1 MATKGSLK
9 DEHAN
14 KFYGACVESAA
25 NTLTFTEI
33 NTNVSVFDKVAW
45 VLTRLE
51 YWIGYTNRNL
61 LLDSADMFQLALVSS
76 NKAASLTLS
85 DAGVIDLLEYKMEL
99 ATSVGLFIKVE
110 PLQREFN
117 TMPGGGLI
125 ISPRPLYIAVQGS
138 GCASAVTVEAR
149 GYFTALDLSA
159 DEYLE
164 LVDFY
169 RIVQ

>member
-1 MATKGSLK
+1 MAKKT
-9 DEHAN
+9 DQFAN
-14 KFYGACVESAA
+14 KFYGKVIESAA
-25 NTLTFTEI
+25 NTLTFAEI
-33 NTNVSVFDKVAW
+33 QTNVDVFAKKAW
-45 VLTRLE
+45 ILNKLE
-51 YWIGYTNRNL
+51 WYLNGSMTGVMNSNG
-61 LLDSADMFQLALVSS
+61 DAVKLALCSS
-76 NKAASLTLS
+76 NKAAALSLS

-99 ATSVGLFIKVE
+99 ATSVGLFIKAE

-117 TMPGGGLI
+117 NMPGGGLI
-125 ISPRPLYIAVQGS
+125 IAPRPLYIAVQGS